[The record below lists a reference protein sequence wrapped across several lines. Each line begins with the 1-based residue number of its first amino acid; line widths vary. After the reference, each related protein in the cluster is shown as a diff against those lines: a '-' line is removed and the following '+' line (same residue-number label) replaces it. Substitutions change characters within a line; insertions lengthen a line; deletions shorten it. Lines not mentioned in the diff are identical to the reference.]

1 MSSINRTAINFKN
14 VQKTFAT
21 QKSRGTMFSAIK
33 GVFLNNN
40 SDSQRFVALNKISFE
55 IQVGHRLGVVGN
67 NGAGKST
74 LLKLISGIHLPNEG
88 YISVNGNIN
97 LLTAYGVGMLDELS
111 VRDNIYLYGSIYG
124 MDREQIDEKL
134 NEIIQWAELE
144 NFVSSKLKTL
154 SSGMKMRLAF
164 STARYFQS
172 DICILDE
179 ALSAGDKDFR
189 LKSLD
194 YFQNSIYEGKT
205 YVISSHDLNFIET
218 FCDKTLWLDHG
229 NQMAFGQTDQILKQ
243 YIDYKSPK

>member
-14 VQKTFAT
+14 VQKTFAP

-33 GVFLNNN
+33 GVFLINN
-40 SDSQRFVALNKISFE
+40 SDSGRFVALKKISFE
-55 IQVGHRLGVVGN
+55 IQIGDRLGVVGN

-74 LLKLISGIHLPNEG
+74 LLKLISGIHLPNDG
-88 YISVNGNIN
+88 ILSVNGSIN

-134 NEIIQWAELE
+134 DEIIQWAELE
-144 NFVSSKLKTL
+144 NFVSAKLKTL
-154 SSGMKMRLAF
+154 SSGMKIRLAF
-164 STARYFQS
+164 STARHFES

-179 ALSAGDKDFR
+179 VLSAGDKDFR
-189 LKSLD
+189 IKSLD
-194 YFQNSIYEGKT
+194 YFQNSIHEGKT
-205 YVISSHDLNFIET
+205 YVISSHDLGFIET
-218 FCDKTLWLDHG
+218 FCNKTLWLDHG
-229 NQMAFGQTDQILKQ
+229 NQMAFGQTDEILKQ